1 MELLANLSISMYS
14 TANILENIAFSM
26 GSSFIAVF
34 VIVGIYSL
42 VQCYFGYP
50 IFRVMLVIQGV
61 IVGAALGWL
70 LGILLASGVG
80 FIPFAIFFGI
90 LGGILANKLH
100 KFGVFIYFFLLFGL
114 IVAGIAFLSSNGN
127 WSVAAIGILAGI
139 IGGIIG
145 VVLEKQ
151 IIIFSSAICYGAL
164 AGFSFGMIAK
174 QLWLC
179 IVLTVLFAITG
190 ILAQNAMTKK
200 KSKNNV
206 QQAVPANAVY
216 QNPAPANYSQP
227 VMNPFLCL
235 NCHNPLNAGAIFC
248 TKCGRT
254 IPAEQRSIIDAASAY
269 STSMTPQP
277 APVAPVNAAPTP
289 QPAPVAPV
297 NSVPTTQPAP
307 VAPVNSAPT
316 AQPAPVAPVNAAPTA
331 QPVPV
336 APVNAVSTTKPEAAT
351 IIFAASKAEPVYEEP
366 VTEPAPVEPEEPA
379 TELEPFDSAYEEPTT
394 ELEPVTPVNLA
405 PTPQPA
411 PVAPVYAAPTPQ
423 PAPVAP
429 VYAAPTPQPAPVA
442 PVYATP
448 TATPVTLEKV
458 NNAPAFC
465 TSCGAKLEFPV
476 ARFCGVCGSKIE
488 W

>member
-1 MELLANLSISMYS
+1 MEFLTNLSVSISGFDVLFY
-14 TANILENIAFSM
+14 IP
-26 GSSFIAVF
+26 AVYL

-42 VQCYFGYP
+42 IQCYFGYP

-127 WSVAAIGILAGI
+127 WSVAAIGIPAGI

-254 IPAEQRSIIDAASAY
+254 IPAEQRSIIDAASVY

-277 APVAPVNAAPTP
+277 APVAPVNAAPTA

-297 NSVPTTQPAP
+297 NA
-307 VAPVNSAPT
+307 APT

-331 QPVPV
+331 QPAPV
-336 APVNAVSTTKPEAAT
+336 GPVNAVSTTKPEAAT

-394 ELEPVTPVNLA
+394 ELEPVAPVNLA

-429 VYAAPTPQPAPVA
+429 VYAAPTPQSAPVA

>member
-50 IFRVMLVIQGV
+50 IFRVMLVIEGV
-61 IVGAALGWL
+61 IVWAMVGAAIASPIPSSIGNVAG
-70 LGILLASGVG
+70 GIALVVL
-80 FIPFAIFFGI
+80 IAIIFGI
-90 LGGILANKLH
+90 VGGILATKLH

-127 WSVAAIGILAGI
+127 WSVAAIGIPAGI
-139 IGGIIG
+139 VGGIIG

-200 KSKNNV
+200 KAKNNV

-216 QNPAPANYSQP
+216 QNPAPANYSQQ
-227 VMNPFLCL
+227 VMNPFLCQ

-254 IPAEQRSIIDAASAY
+254 VPAEQRSIIDAASVY

-277 APVAPVNAAPTP
+277 APVAPVNAAPTA

-297 NSVPTTQPAP
+297 NAVPTTQPAP
-307 VAPVNSAPT
+307 VAPVN
-316 AQPAPVAPVNAAPTA
+316 AAPTP
-331 QPVPV
+331 QPAPV

-366 VTEPAPVEPEEPA
+366 VTEPAPVEHEEPA

-394 ELEPVTPVNLA
+394 ELEPVAPVNL
-405 PTPQPA
+405 
-411 PVAPVYAAPTPQ
+411 APTPQ

-448 TATPVTLEKV
+448 TATPVNLEKV

>member
-1 MELLANLSISMYS
+1 MEFLTNLSVSISGFDVLFY
-14 TANILENIAFSM
+14 IP
-26 GSSFIAVF
+26 AVYL

-42 VQCYFGYP
+42 IQCYFGYP

-127 WSVAAIGILAGI
+127 WSVAAIGIPAGI

-254 IPAEQRSIIDAASAY
+254 IPAEQRSIIDAASVY

-277 APVAPVNAAPTP
+277 APVAPVNAAPTA

-297 NSVPTTQPAP
+297 NA
-307 VAPVNSAPT
+307 APT

-331 QPVPV
+331 QPAPV
-336 APVNAVSTTKPEAAT
+336 GPVNAVSTTKPEAAT

-394 ELEPVTPVNLA
+394 ELEPVAPVNLA

-429 VYAAPTPQPAPVA
+429 VYAAPTPQPAPVAPVYAAPTPQSAPVA

>member
-1 MELLANLSISMYS
+1 MEFLTNLSVSISGFDVLFY
-14 TANILENIAFSM
+14 IP
-26 GSSFIAVF
+26 AVYL

-42 VQCYFGYP
+42 IQCYFGYP

-127 WSVAAIGILAGI
+127 WSVAAIGIPAGI

-254 IPAEQRSIIDAASAY
+254 IPAEQRSIIDAASVY

-277 APVAPVNAAPTP
+277 APVAPVNAAPT
-289 QPAPVAPV
+289 
-297 NSVPTTQPAP
+297 
-307 VAPVNSAPT
+307 

-331 QPVPV
+331 QPAPV
-336 APVNAVSTTKPEAAT
+336 GPVNAVSTTKPEAAT

-394 ELEPVTPVNLA
+394 ELEPVAPVNLA

-429 VYAAPTPQPAPVA
+429 VYAAPTPQSAPVA

>member
-1 MELLANLSISMYS
+1 MEFLTNLSVSISGFDVLFY
-14 TANILENIAFSM
+14 IP
-26 GSSFIAVF
+26 AVYL

-42 VQCYFGYP
+42 IQCYFGYP

-127 WSVAAIGILAGI
+127 WSVAAIGIPAGI

-254 IPAEQRSIIDAASAY
+254 IPAEQRSIIDAASVY

-277 APVAPVNAAPTP
+277 APVAPVNAAPT
-289 QPAPVAPV
+289 
-297 NSVPTTQPAP
+297 
-307 VAPVNSAPT
+307 

-331 QPVPV
+331 QPAPV

-394 ELEPVTPVNLA
+394 ELEPVAPVNLA

-429 VYAAPTPQPAPVA
+429 VYAAPTPQPAPVAPVYAAPTPQSAPVA